1 MTTKD
6 DYQCT
11 NVETPNCFMEEKI
24 INDVTCTNSVA
35 RGIRAPRMTAMV
47 QRVLF
52 VQESRLR
59 TATTSQE
66 RSKWRY
72 AKLMCTGTARSS
84 PTSSHSLLKSRLVLR
99 KRRSTATP
107 RTARSS
113 RGRFATNARR
123 SLLDRF
129 VRCRRGLSVCISP
142 RRNAREEVQLHQ
154 GLQGAAEGDLRPMRE
169 EIPQTGLRDAG
180 EVGVRVQAQGGM
192 QGRGQAVLPQGGE
205 GCAGR
210 SLRYEVRYF
219 ILVTNYQ

>member
-84 PTSSHSLLKSRLVLR
+84 PTSSHSLLKSKTVISNQR
-99 KRRSTATP
+99 KFV
-107 RTARSS
+107 SS
-113 RGRFATNARR
+113 R
-123 SLLDRF
+123 
-129 VRCRRGLSVCISP
+129 
-142 RRNAREEVQLHQ
+142 
-154 GLQGAAEGDLRPMRE
+154 
-169 EIPQTGLRDAG
+169 
-180 EVGVRVQAQGGM
+180 
-192 QGRGQAVLPQGGE
+192 
-205 GCAGR
+205 
-210 SLRYEVRYF
+210 
-219 ILVTNYQ
+219 